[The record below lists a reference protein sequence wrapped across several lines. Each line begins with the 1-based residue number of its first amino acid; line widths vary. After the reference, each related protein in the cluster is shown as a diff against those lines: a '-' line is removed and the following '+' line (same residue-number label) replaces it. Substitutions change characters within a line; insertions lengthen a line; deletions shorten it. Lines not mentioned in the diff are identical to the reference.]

1 MLTSRESVELCAQST
16 SRTSSERQLPITDTK
31 ATSRPRVSPLH
42 STSGGDA
49 FRPRNP
55 KNASTSVVADGFCL
69 VSLLDQNT
77 WVQGDPKI
85 QLIINDK
92 LYLFA
97 GIRQRDIFAAGP
109 ERYLPVLDGDSVV
122 AFAESGQRA
131 SGNLQFG
138 LTYRERLFFFRNAE
152 EQRKFKTH
160 PERYVNADLVD
171 EGNCPVSK
179 IDDQKLISGLPETV
193 LTLNGLRYFFASAH
207 HRLLF
212 MANPQR
218 YVDSTNA
225 AYRDLQVRA
234 GTEREGNLNQRFA
247 THSTHGGS
255 ATRTSQ
261 DTTSE
266 EDLTDS
272 EPSPYARPAVSG
284 YCPVSIQKQG
294 VWVRGKSRFKAAYDG
309 KIYHMA
315 GSDELA
321 LFRENPQEFVPVL
334 GGDSIVAFADH
345 AHRVPGSAY
354 QPLIAGGRLFLFADA
369 AEKQAFKENPAL
381 YENAD
386 LALNGNCIVSLLE
399 EQREETGLPAYETVF
414 QGLRYRFVSQ
424 AKLDQFLAE
433 PERYVDQSAVAQ

>member
-1 MLTSRESVELCAQST
+1 MS
-16 SRTSSERQLPITDTK
+16 
-31 ATSRPRVSPLH
+31 LH
-42 STSGGDA
+42 
-49 FRPRNP
+49 
-55 KNASTSVVADGFCL
+55 
-69 VSLLDQNT
+69 DQNN

-109 ERYLPVLDGDSVV
+109 ERYLPVLNGDSVV

-138 LTYRERLFFFRNAE
+138 LTYRERLYFFRNAD
-152 EQRKFKTH
+152 EQREFKTH
-160 PERYVNADLVD
+160 PERYVNADLVE
-171 EGNCPVSK
+171 EGNCLVSK
-179 IDDQKLISGLPETV
+179 IDEQKLTPGLPETV
-193 LTLNGLRYFFASAH
+193 LTLDGLRYFFASAH

-212 MANPQR
+212 VANPQR
-218 YVDSTNA
+218 YVDSTDA
-225 AYRDLQVRA
+225 TYRDLQVRA
-234 GTEREGNLNQRFA
+234 GSGIDGNLNQRFTA
-247 THSTHGGS
+247 NSTNGGS
-255 ATRTSQ
+255 ATTTSR

-266 EDLTDS
+266 KDLTDS
-272 EPSPYARPAVSG
+272 EPDPYTRPAVSG

-321 LFRENPQEFVPVL
+321 LFRGNPQEFVPVL
-334 GGDSIVAFADH
+334 GGDSIVAFADR
-345 AHRVPGSAY
+345 AHRVSGSAY

-369 AEKQAFKENPAL
+369 AEKQAFKDNPAL

-424 AKLDQFLAE
+424 ARMDKFLAA
-433 PERYVDQSAVAQ
+433 PELYVDQSAVAQ